1 MSKSQGSRDE
11 MDKAVETLKKVATQ
25 GIITSINIQLRI
37 LEERGVEILDFDNPE
52 RELKQLQTLGG
63 KVYFLAPMKE

>member
-11 MDKAVETLKKVATQ
+11 MDKAVETLKKVSTQ
-25 GIITSINIQLRI
+25 GIITSINIQIRI
-37 LEERGVEILDFDNPE
+37 LEERGVEILDFDNLD
-52 RELKQLQTLGG
+52 RELKQLQMLGG